1 MFPKRRNQTYAV
13 GTAAFTVID
22 DSRKEV
28 LGDASGPRK
37 IAVRLYYPVLK
48 EQTWNCKNA
57 VYLSERKKAAI
68 EKMLRIKM
76 RDIQMGPAPLY
87 EDAPWIE
94 GQRFPLF
101 LFSHGYN
108 TYVESNTFLCAEIA
122 ASGYIVASIG
132 HAHEAIA
139 NEYADGSFDVFDKKI
154 NKLMYKNGFFRAL
167 RAQSKVIKMKGS
179 EEEIEAAFQK
189 FQKEHTP
196 YMKERIGWWTRDMLA
211 ALERIRED
219 YKMHL
224 DLSHGVAAGGHSFG
238 GATAYNLCQTCGEI
252 CCGINM
258 DGAVFG
264 DYEGMVMKKPFLQ
277 LCCRENR
284 NVELKPLFERKAPF
298 YLASFAQMKHMGF
311 TDIKFL
317 LSKKML
323 VGTLDAEILHEN
335 VTAFYIT
342 FLEKYLKG
350 KDVSIHKPVVPE
362 IMWEEYL

>member
-1 MFPKRRNQTYAV
+1 MFPRRRNHTYEA
-13 GTAAFTVID
+13 GTTTFVIMD
-22 DSRKEV
+22 ESRKEI
-28 LGDASGPRK
+28 LGEGGKTRK
-37 IAVRLYYPVLK
+37 IPVRLYYPAPK
-48 EQTWNCKNA
+48 EAAGGKMAEYVSKRAAKEIGKILHAKNLQ
-57 VYLSERKKAAI
+57 VSKESIRLF
-68 EKMLRIKM
+68 
-76 RDIQMGPAPLY
+76 
-87 EDAPWIE
+87 EDAPWAE
-94 GQRFPLF
+94 GTFPLF

-108 TYVESNTFLCAEIA
+108 TYVESNTCLCAELA
-122 ASGYIVASIG
+122 AAGYVVASVG
-132 HAHEAIA
+132 HAMEAVF
-139 NEYADGSFDVFDKKI
+139 NEYADGSFDVYDKKI
-154 NKLMYKNGFFRAL
+154 NKIMYKNGFFRAL
-167 RAQSKVIKMKGS
+167 HAQSKVMKMKGS

-196 YMKERIGWWTRDMLA
+196 YMKERIGWWTRDMLK
-211 ALERIRED
+211 ALGQIRED
-219 YKMHL
+219 YRAHL
-224 DLSHGVAAGGHSFG
+224 DLRHGVAAGGHSFG
-238 GATAYNLCQTCGEI
+238 GATAYNLCQTCEEI

-277 LCCRENR
+277 LCCKENR

-323 VGTLDAEILHEN
+323 VGTLDAEVLHEN
-335 VTAFYIT
+335 VTAFYVT

-362 IMWEEYL
+362 IRWEEYR